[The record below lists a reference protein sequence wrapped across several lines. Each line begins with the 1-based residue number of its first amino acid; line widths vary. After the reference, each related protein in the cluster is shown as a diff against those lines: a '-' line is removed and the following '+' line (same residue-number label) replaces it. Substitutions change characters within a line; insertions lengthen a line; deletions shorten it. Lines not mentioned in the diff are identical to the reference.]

1 MLTRPDA
8 GLRFLRFQG
17 PVIAYLILITLV
29 SSLPGDK
36 IPPLGLKFGDKVV
49 HALEF
54 GLLGILMFRALRF
67 PRLIVPV
74 PYRATLVLGMLFA
87 VVDEFHQY
95 FVPGRYCAFGDFLA
109 DTIGIALFAGISA
122 LQHPGGEKD
131 SSLF

>member
-17 PVIAYLILITLV
+17 PVIAYLIIITLV

-36 IPPLGLKFGDKVV
+36 IPPLGLKLGDKVI

-54 GLLGILMFRALRF
+54 GLLGIFMFRALRF
-67 PRLIVPV
+67 PRMIVPV

-87 VVDEFHQY
+87 AVDEIHQY
-95 FVPGRYCAFGDFLA
+95 FVPGRYCTFGDFLA

-122 LQHPGGEKD
+122 FLHPGGEKN